1 MKKYARIAVGGT
13 FDILHKGHEKLI
25 NETFKLADEVFVGL
39 TSDKFA
45 EKLDKQLINSYS
57 KRSNKLENYIRDNFS
72 NSSYKIFELSDYFGP
87 AIFYENLDAFI
98 VTAENQH
105 RINEV
110 NEERGKRGIP
120 LLKAE
125 VIELV
130 RADDGKPIS
139 TTRIKRLE
147 IDNQGNLLK
156 KTS

>member
-87 AIFYENLDAFI
+87 AIFYENLDALI
-98 VTAENQH
+98 VTVENQH

-110 NEERGKRGIP
+110 NEERGKRAFGI
-120 LLKAE
+120 L
-125 VIELV
+125 
-130 RADDGKPIS
+130 
-139 TTRIKRLE
+139 
-147 IDNQGNLLK
+147 
-156 KTS
+156 